1 MYQGFFRDLQSI
13 MGKLDYR
20 TLRENVADEIRM
32 KILNG
37 DMKPGDKI
45 IEQELASEFGISR
58 GPVREALRQLEQEG
72 MVEYSRNV
80 GCSVKHIGMDDVY
93 EIYYMRANYEMMAV
107 RLYNAPF
114 PQETIEKMEQ
124 VLEQMKQLH
133 KEEYRKVFELDNEF
147 HEAILDLVSFKRL
160 KKAWEDLNYGNIVT
174 GYNMEIDSEQV
185 IKRQYLIHGKLL
197 NACADIPCKAMENTD
212 VLKKAVGEDTLIYEK
227 KGQDAIHFH
236 SYAKLLFS
244 TNEMP
249 QNLEDKS
256 DAFYRRLL
264 ILDMNRV
271 VKSGEKDLHL
281 KEKVQAESDYA
292 IHMAMIALKELYE
305 QGKFTES
312 EHSKECVREVQRS
325 SDSICAF
332 IDESLVRAKGKRLKR
347 SEVFHMYEEFCKENG
362 RQGHGKSNFFKNMTD
377 KGFLLKQYNGEF
389 YYQDIAVKE
398 EDFCPVDPEERIP
411 FEETDIDYKQLQ
423 LNMNQGIKGI

>member
-1 MYQGFFRDLQSI
+1 MR
-13 MGKLDYR
+13 KER
-20 TLRENVADEIRM
+20 
-32 KILNG
+32 
-37 DMKPGDKI
+37 KI
-45 IEQELASEFGISR
+45 INTNIRLNLCDEQDRQAWEYLQTMDREKYKSYTRAVVVALNDYFSR
-58 GPVREALRQLEQEG
+58 EYRNEADPYLETREKEDAFLER
-72 MVEYSRNV
+72 VET
-80 GCSVKHIGMDDVY
+80 
-93 EIYYMRANYEMMAV
+93 AV
-107 RLYNAPF
+107 RDGVKESAPMAIAKNLMEMLVPF
-114 PQETIEKMEQ
+114 VKESVGESKLSDRILTMEK
-124 VLEQMKQLH
+124 
-133 KEEYRKVFELDNEF
+133 
-147 HEAILDLVSFKRL
+147 
-160 KKAWEDLNYGNIVT
+160 
-174 GYNMEIDSEQV
+174 
-185 IKRQYLIHGKLL
+185 
-197 NACADIPCKAMENTD
+197 
-212 VLKKAVGEDTLIYEK
+212 KKAVGEDTLIYEK

-292 IHMAMIALKELYE
+292 IHMAMIALKNLYE

-312 EHSKECVREVQRS
+312 EHSKECVREVQRT

-347 SEVFHMYEEFCKENG
+347 SEVFHMYEEYCKENG
-362 RQGHGKSNFFKNMTD
+362 RQGHGKSNFFRNMTD

-411 FEETDIDYKQLQ
+411 FEETVIDYKQLQ